1 MLAALA
7 KYKIIPVLKIKD
19 VSTDSVLRICEALA
33 EGGLPLMETAFRR
46 HNDSQLLKA
55 VKKEFPEFIT
65 GAGGIFN
72 CEQLMRTVECGIN
85 FASAPGVCRA
95 TMECANKTR
104 ITFLPGAITP
114 SDIQTILLNGYAE
127 FQFFPAQASGG
138 IDYMR
143 AILEPFEHLPLD
155 IFPKGN
161 ITLKQ
166 AKNYLEL
173 PHVTA
178 VATEEILK
186 PEYILAEKWDKVSDS
201 AKHAVD
207 YLNK

>member
-19 VSTDSVLRICEALA
+19 ISSDSALRICEALTK
-33 EGGLPLMETAFRR
+33 GGLPLMETTFRR
-46 HNDSQLLKA
+46 HNDSLLLKA
-55 VKKEFPEFIT
+55 IKKEFPEFIT

-72 CEQLMRTVECGIN
+72 CEQLMRAVECDIN
-85 FASAPGVCRA
+85 FASAPGVCPA
-95 TMECANKTR
+95 TLECANKTK
-104 ITFLPGAITP
+104 ITFMPGAITP

-127 FQFFPAQASGG
+127 FQFFPAQVSGG

-143 AILEPFEHLPLD
+143 AILEPFKHLPLD
-155 IFPKGN
+155 IFPKGD

-166 AKNYLEL
+166 AKNYLKI

-178 VATEEILK
+178 VAMEEILK
-186 PEYILAEKWDKVSDS
+186 PEYILAEKWDKVSDA